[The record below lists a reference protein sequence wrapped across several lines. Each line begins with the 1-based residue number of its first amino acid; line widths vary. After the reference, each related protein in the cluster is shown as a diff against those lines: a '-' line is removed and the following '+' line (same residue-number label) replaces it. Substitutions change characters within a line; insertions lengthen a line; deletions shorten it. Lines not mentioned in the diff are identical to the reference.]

1 MLKAFKFRMY
11 PTEEQK
17 QQLIRTFG
25 CARFTYNHLLKKA
38 AEKLATN
45 RSSQFF
51 AHTRYIKKRIPILK
65 RSRQSCFSK
74 CTA

>member
-25 CARFTYNHLLKKA
+25 CARFTYNHLLKKRQKSWQQTGVA
-38 AEKLATN
+38 NFSLTPATL
-45 RSSQFF
+45 
-51 AHTRYIKKRIPILK
+51 KRIPILK

>member
-25 CARFTYNHLLKKA
+25 CVRFTYNHLLKERQKSWQQTGVVAIISRDVQLPKA
-38 AEKLATN
+38 
-45 RSSQFF
+45 
-51 AHTRYIKKRIPILK
+51 
-65 RSRQSCFSK
+65 
-74 CTA
+74 

>member
-25 CARFTYNHLLKKA
+25 C
-38 AEKLATN
+38 
-45 RSSQFF
+45 RSI
-51 AHTRYIKKRIPILK
+51 YL
-65 RSRQSCFSK
+65 
-74 CTA
+74 

>member
-25 CARFTYNHLLKKA
+25 CVRFTYNHLLKERQKSWQQTGVA
-38 AEKLATN
+38 I
-45 RSSQFF
+45 F
-51 AHTRYIKKRIPILK
+51 
-65 RSRQSCFSK
+65 RSRLLR
-74 CTA
+74 

>member
-25 CARFTYNHLLKKA
+25 CARFTYNHLLKKRQKSWQQTGVA
-38 AEKLATN
+38 N
-45 RSSQFF
+45 FF
-51 AHTRYIKKRIPILK
+51 AHTRYIKKNTH
-65 RSRQSCFSK
+65 S
-74 CTA
+74 